1 MIMLLVLKIIIVC
14 LCFCIGYIYLKS
26 MKKNDENLSLHNLI
40 VSSLIVLIGYILFFS
55 DFVNDLYFTMIII
68 AGEILAIFVVI
79 GILWYRKRKSL

>member
-1 MIMLLVLKIIIVC
+1 MLLVLKIIIFC

-26 MKKNDENLSLHNLI
+26 MKKNDENLSLPNLI

-55 DFVNDLYFTMIII
+55 DFVNDLYFTIIII
-68 AGEILAIFVVI
+68 AGEILAIFVDI